1 MGEMGSPEGEEG
13 EVGTTLVWEIRLTSV
28 VVRDKTYQK
37 SLLVLEVNGVIKELH
52 KRGHVDLKGN

>member
-1 MGEMGSPEGEEG
+1 MGSPEGEEG

-37 SLLVLEVNGVIKELH
+37 SLLVLEVNGIIKELH